1 MLFKAQLRY
10 QNDGYYLE
18 RCSGDLTEMLM
29 FSLHDVLYMHHQVW
43 LVQFVRQQLE
53 EDHAEHQI
61 SDQLP
66 V

>member
-1 MLFKAQLRY
+1 M
-10 QNDGYYLE
+10 
-18 RCSGDLTEMLM
+18 MM
-29 FSLHDVLYMHHQVW
+29 FSLHDVLYIHHRIG
-43 LVQFVRQQLE
+43 LVQLVRQQLE